1 VLCFCLTCYV
11 KKGGSGLGSLLPC
24 LLLVVFKQWRG
35 GLVFLPELLKQIG
48 GSGLGYPP
56 IVFIVIK
63 QGVVDVGSC

>member
-1 VLCFCLTCYV
+1 MPSCRGLAMEGWKGVSSLARYV
-11 KKGGSGLGSLLPC
+11 KK
-24 LLLVVFKQWRG
+24 
-35 GLVFLPELLKQIG
+35 G

>member
-1 VLCFCLTCYV
+1 M
-11 KKGGSGLGSLLPC
+11 
-24 LLLVVFKQWRG
+24 
-35 GLVFLPELLKQIG
+35 FLPELLKQIG